1 MYKKNLESSIYKRKV
16 KVHNYINKQEENKMS
31 KQELTSNLPSDV
43 ETRKRLASIVQE
55 GVEAIRRQKDA
66 AQELKD
72 ILTVTKEDMSIDP
85 KFLRTL
91 IVGEYDKQDAA
102 EKKRA
107 ALEGQIEQLNELDI
121 LMGRVHKG

>member
-1 MYKKNLESSIYKRKV
+1 MYKNFELTLYKHTV
-16 KVHNYINKQEENKMS
+16 KVHNYRNKQEENKMS

-66 AQELKD
+66 AQDLKD